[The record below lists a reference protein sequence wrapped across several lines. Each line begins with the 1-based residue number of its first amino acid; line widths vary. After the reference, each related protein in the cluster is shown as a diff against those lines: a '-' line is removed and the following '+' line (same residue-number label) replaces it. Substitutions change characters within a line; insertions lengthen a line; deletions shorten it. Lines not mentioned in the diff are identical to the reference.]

1 MEENKEAY
9 SSLDGDTR
17 EMLKVMVNV
26 DISEEDKSMENGK
39 KRYNMCK
46 AFEDY
51 RLEGKTARCG
61 YDF

>member
-1 MEENKEAY
+1 MP
-9 SSLDGDTR
+9 
-17 EMLKVMVNV
+17 KVMANV
-26 DISEEDKSMENGK
+26 DISEEDKVMENGK

-51 RLEGKTARCG
+51 RPEGKTARYG